1 MCTYISSP
9 LLTESSATNSLL
21 NRSVIGLHRPLSD
34 LKFNAVEDVSSC
46 AREPPLDTPTPDLI
60 NIHTV
65 QVLRSAEAQIRLLSL
80 PVRPFHHSP
89 FTTCMV
95 SEGTLALLSACKFL
109 LKGRELAVA
118 RDQIRLTV
126 GCLKALGELWPRT
139 ARNVKEI
146 QIIARHVLG
155 LEGSKTG
162 SSIVAATNTNTT
174 NGTPATADS
183 GPAIPETLC
192 SVPSLSNG
200 EDSSSLGSSEISTA
214 STDQIFATESMMD
227 GVGGWYNNYTDSGP
241 DFTWWMNIDS

>member
-1 MCTYISSP
+1 
-9 LLTESSATNSLL
+9 
-21 NRSVIGLHRPLSD
+21 
-34 LKFNAVEDVSSC
+34 
-46 AREPPLDTPTPDLI
+46 
-60 NIHTV
+60 
-65 QVLRSAEAQIRLLSL
+65 
-80 PVRPFHHSP
+80 
-89 FTTCMV
+89 MV

-139 ARNVKEI
+139 ARNVEEI

-155 LEGSKTG
+155 LEGSRA
-162 SSIVAATNTNTT
+162 SSSSVAATKANTT
-174 NGTPATADS
+174 NGGPATADS

-214 STDQIFATESMMD
+214 STDQIFTTESMMD
-227 GVGGWYNNYTDSGP
+227 GVGGWYNNWTDSGP
-241 DFTWWMNIDS
+241 DFTWWMNNDS